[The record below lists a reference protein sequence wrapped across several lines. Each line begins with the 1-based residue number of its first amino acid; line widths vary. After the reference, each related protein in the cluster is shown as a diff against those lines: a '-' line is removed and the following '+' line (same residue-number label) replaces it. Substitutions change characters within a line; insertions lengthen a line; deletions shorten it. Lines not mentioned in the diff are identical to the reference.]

1 MTSSA
6 AYDAGATASPPSRT
20 AAAPPCAIG
29 YSSGVSEMLG
39 LPTFTTDALG
49 TVSSSR
55 YDALGRLTETEVLQ
69 NRRGCGMPY
78 SKGQLSALHR
88 TAGERN
94 RSTPLPTMPS
104 AT

>member
-1 MTSSA
+1 MR
-6 AYDAGATASPPSRT
+6 Y
-20 AAAPPCAIG
+20 G

-55 YDALGRLTETEVLQ
+55 YDALGRPTETEVAEQ
-69 NRRGCGMPY
+69 AGVRY
-78 SKGQLSALHR
+78 T
-88 TAGERN
+88 TAKASCRPCTAPPGRVN